1 MKVSQEVQAIFNA
14 AYNEAKLRNHEYLTP
29 EHILY
34 AALSFEGVKSILAAC
49 EADVDQLKRGMEAY
63 FEQKIPQVKNAE
75 PVQTA
80 GFQSVIERAVLQS
93 QAAGKGEVEVSDVL
107 VSLYDEERNY
117 SAYYLRKS
125 GVKRLQLL
133 EVIAHGSEAEADSS
147 SYDDEDEDDEDDEDE
162 SREEREERRPRSQL
176 RQNPLDRFTS
186 DLTKLAREGKLEPVI
201 GRKAEIERTIQV
213 LCRRLKNNPI
223 HVGEAG
229 VGKTA
234 ITEGLAQRIVADQVP
249 PRLRGYTIYELDM
262 GSLLAGT
269 KFRGDFEERV
279 KKVVDELLK
288 KDKAILF
295 IDEIHTIVGAGAVS
309 GGSLDASNLLKP
321 ALTSGKLRC
330 IGSTTYDEYN
340 KYFDKDRA
348 LSRRFQKIDIT
359 EPSVGDTVEIL
370 KGLRPKYEAYHKVRY
385 SDEAL
390 ELAASLSAQYITE
403 RRLPDKAIDVIDEA
417 GAWVRMNDY
426 KQKKAEKEKAEAE
439 AKAAAAAAGSATAAS
454 TAATAS
460 SGEPKA
466 AAETGSGSAEKSA
479 EEKIAAE
486 NRDASQKTPA
496 FAAVQAEPR
505 QKELFGGDSSPAP
518 ELPLPGSAGSG
529 TPEGGSGEAV
539 FGPALSGDASDAAG
553 VHSAGS
559 GKAPASATGAAGDG
573 SSSRTASEETVLDI
587 GRREIET
594 VVAKI
599 ARIPERSVSMDEKDK
614 LAGLENSL
622 KSVLFGQDAAVEAVV
637 RAVKRS
643 RAGFRDPD
651 KPVANFLFVGPT
663 GVGKTELA
671 RQLAKELGIAL
682 HRFDMSEYQEKYTLS
697 RLIGSAPGY
706 VGYEEGGQLT
716 ETVRKTPH
724 AVVLLDEI
732 EKAHPDI
739 FNVLLQIMDYA
750 TLTDNQGRKADF
762 RNVILIMT
770 SNAGARDIGK
780 SLIGFGDRAMG
791 NSAIQ
796 DAVEK
801 AFTPEFRNRLDA
813 VVKFESLP
821 PPVIEKIVTKNIDE
835 FRAQLADKH
844 VELET
849 TDALIKYLAEKGY
862 SPEFGARNIARLVED
877 KIKTFFV
884 DEVLFGRLSKGGKA
898 RADVKDGEVQITVE

>member
-34 AALSFEGVKSILAAC
+34 ASLSFEQVRSILEAC
-49 EADVDQLKRGMEAY
+49 EADVEQLRRGMEAY

-93 QAAGKGEVEVSDVL
+93 QAAGKEEVEVADVL

-133 EVIAHGSEAEADSS
+133 EVISHGESPEGEVF
-147 SYDDEDEDDEDDEDE
+147 DEEDDEDE
-162 SREEREERRPRSQL
+162 EEEARDEGQERKPRAVG
-176 RQNPLDRFTS
+176 RMNPLERFAS
-186 DLTKLAREGKLEPVI
+186 DLTKSARDGKLEPVI
-201 GRKAEIERTIQV
+201 GREEEIERTVQV

-223 HVGEAG
+223 HVGDAG

-234 ITEGLAQRIVADQVP
+234 ITEGLAQRIVAGTVP
-249 PRLRGYTIYELDM
+249 PRLRDYTIYALDM
-262 GSLLAGT
+262 GALLAGT

-340 KYFDKDRA
+340 KFFEKDRA
-348 LSRRFQKIDIT
+348 LSRRFQKIDIV
-359 EPSVGDTVEIL
+359 EPTQGETVEIL
-370 KGLRPKYEAYHKVRY
+370 KGLRPKYEEYHKVRY
-385 SDEAL
+385 SDEAI
-390 ELAASLSAQYITE
+390 ELAVRLSAQYITE

-417 GAWVRMNDY
+417 GAWARIKAY
-426 KQKKAEKEKAEAE
+426 KTGVDSGTP
-439 AKAAAAAAGSATAAS
+439 AAAAAEGGASTAEASAAGAQAATAALADAP
-454 TAATAS
+454 AAPGGAPTVVE
-460 SGEPKA
+460 G
-466 AAETGSGSAEKSA
+466 AAE
-479 EEKIAAE
+479 IL
-486 NRDASQKTPA
+486 Q
-496 FAAVQAEPR
+496 
-505 QKELFGGDSSPAP
+505 
-518 ELPLPGSAGSG
+518 
-529 TPEGGSGEAV
+529 
-539 FGPALSGDASDAAG
+539 AAG
-553 VHSAGS
+553 GTSISAPS
-559 GKAPASATGAAGDG
+559 AAPANRPVPATE
-573 SSSRTASEETVLDI
+573 TATLDI
-587 GRREIET
+587 SPRDIET

-599 ARIPERSVSMDEKDK
+599 AHIPERSVSVSEKDK
-614 LAGLENSL
+614 LASLEADL
-622 KSVLFGQDAAVEAVV
+622 KSDVFGQDKAIEAIVK
-637 RAVKRS
+637 AVKRS
-643 RAGFRDPD
+643 RAGFRAPD

-671 RQLAKELGIAL
+671 RRLSERMGIAL
-682 HRFDMSEYQEKYTLS
+682 HRFDMSEYQEKHTVS
-697 RLIGSAPGY
+697 RLIGSPPGY
-706 VGYEEGGQLT
+706 VGYEEGGLLT
-716 ETVRKTPH
+716 DAIRKTPH

-739 FNVLLQIMDYA
+739 YNILLSIMDYA

-780 SLIGFGDRAMG
+780 SMIGFGDRTMTD
-791 NSAIQ
+791 SALAE
-796 DAVEK
+796 AVDRI
-801 AFTPEFRNRLDA
+801 FTPEFRNRLDA
-813 VVKFESLP
+813 VVRFDNLP
-821 PPVIEKIVTKNIDE
+821 PEVIEKIVVKAIDE
-835 FRAQLADKH
+835 FRSQLAEKK
-844 VELET
+844 VSLEVSG
-849 TDALIKYLAEKGY
+849 ACVKYLAEKGY
-862 SPEFGARNIARLVED
+862 SREFGARNIGRLVED

-884 DEVLFGRLSKGGKA
+884 DEVLFGRLAEGGKA
-898 RADVKDGEVQITVE
+898 VADVVDGEVAVTVS

>member
-1 MKVSQEVQAIFNA
+1 VKVSQEVQAIFNA

-34 AALSFEGVKSILAAC
+34 ASLSFEQVRSILEAC
-49 EADVDQLKRGMEAY
+49 EADVEQLRRGMDAY

-93 QAAGKGEVEVSDVL
+93 QAAGKEEVEVADVL

-133 EVIAHGSEAEADSS
+133 EVISHGDTPEGELF
-147 SYDDEDEDDEDDEDE
+147 EDDEDDEEDE
-162 SREEREERRPRSQL
+162 EAREETANRKPKAQGRGSPLER
-176 RQNPLDRFTS
+176 FAS
-186 DLTKLAREGKLEPVI
+186 DLTKAAREGKLEPVI
-201 GRKAEIERTIQV
+201 GREAEIERTVQV

-223 HVGEAG
+223 HVGDAG

-234 ITEGLAQRIVADQVP
+234 ITEGLAQRIVAGEVP
-249 PRLRGYTIYELDM
+249 PRLRDYTIYALDM

-288 KDKAILF
+288 KDKSILF

-340 KYFDKDRA
+340 KFFEKDRA
-348 LSRRFQKIDIT
+348 LSRRFQKIDIV
-359 EPSVGDTVEIL
+359 EPSQGETLAIL
-370 KGLRPKYEAYHKVRY
+370 KGLRSKYEEYHKVRY

-390 ELAASLSAQYITE
+390 ELAVRLSAQYITE

-417 GAWVRMNDY
+417 GAWARIRAFKTGTD
-426 KQKKAEKEKAEAE
+426 AI
-439 AKAAAAAAGSATAAS
+439 SA
-454 TAATAS
+454 
-460 SGEPKA
+460 
-466 AAETGSGSAEKSA
+466 
-479 EEKIAAE
+479 
-486 NRDASQKTPA
+486 
-496 FAAVQAEPR
+496 
-505 QKELFGGDSSPAP
+505 SP
-518 ELPLPGSAGSG
+518 
-529 TPEGGSGEAV
+529 
-539 FGPALSGDASDAAG
+539 GPDG
-553 VHSAGS
+553 
-559 GKAPASATGAAGDG
+559 APAQTETATLEI
-573 SSSRTASEETVLDI
+573 SPK
-587 GRREIET
+587 EIET

-599 ARIPERSVSMDEKDK
+599 ARIPERSVSMSEKDK
-614 LAGLENSL
+614 LASIEAEL
-622 KSVLFGQDAAVEAVV
+622 KSDVFGQDRAVEAVV
-637 RAVKRS
+637 KAVKRS
-643 RAGFRDPD
+643 RAGFRSAD

-671 RQLAKELGIAL
+671 RQLAQHLGISL
-682 HRFDMSEYQEKYTLS
+682 HRFDMSEYQEKHTVS
-697 RLIGSAPGY
+697 RLIGSPPGY
-706 VGYEEGGQLT
+706 VGYEEGGLLT
-716 ETVRKTPH
+716 DAIRKTPH

-732 EKAHPDI
+732 EKAHPDVYNI
-739 FNVLLQIMDYA
+739 LLQIMDYA

-780 SLIGFGDRAMG
+780 NLIGFGERAVTDTAL
-791 NSAIQ
+791 NE
-796 DAVEK
+796 AVER

-813 VVKFESLP
+813 VVHFDNLP
-821 PPVIEKIVTKNIDE
+821 PEIIERIVVKSIDE
-835 FRAQLADKH
+835 FRVQLAEKK

-849 TDALIKYLAEKGY
+849 TQALIKHLAEKGY
-862 SPEFGARNIARLVED
+862 SREFGARNIGRLVED

-884 DEVLFGRLSKGGKA
+884 DEVLFGRLAEGGKA
-898 RADVKDGEVQITVE
+898 VADIVDGDVSISISEKSEVASLPAN